1 VFSLVVY
8 YTAMHFRLSEA
19 QVDVY
24 AAHLYPPEGEVTA
37 EAAEAL
43 Y

>member
-1 VFSLVVY
+1 
-8 YTAMHFRLSEA
+8 
-19 QVDVY
+19 VDVY
-24 AAHLYPPEGEVTA
+24 ASHLYPPEGEVTV

>member
-1 VFSLVVY
+1 
-8 YTAMHFRLSEA
+8 MHFRLSEA

-24 AAHLYPPEGEVTA
+24 ASHLYPPEGDVTP
-37 EAAEAL
+37 AAAAAL